1 MNPNYCDKEI
11 QELLIQSGFPIKQI
25 SELHF
30 YFTPTLYDA
39 QMWLIEQGIRIAA
52 IPIPHSNKW
61 HYYSDCLENNNLQE
75 FNTYQEALSFGI
87 KESLK
92 QWNRI

>member
-11 QELLIQSGFPIKQI
+11 QELLIRSGFPIKQI

-39 QMWLIEQGIRIAA
+39 QM
-52 IPIPHSNKW
+52 
-61 HYYSDCLENNNLQE
+61 
-75 FNTYQEALSFGI
+75 
-87 KESLK
+87 
-92 QWNRI
+92 

>member
-1 MNPNYCDKEI
+1 M
-11 QELLIQSGFPIKQI
+11 
-25 SELHF
+25 
-30 YFTPTLYDA
+30 
-39 QMWLIEQGIRIAA
+39 RVAA
-52 IPIPHSNKW
+52 IPIPHSDKW

-92 QWNRI
+92 Q